1 MNIPREPQADT
12 PIPADWGRDVVR
24 CLRSLRS
31 KPGPGITL
39 NRTPEG
45 TTISSKASGPG
56 PGPGPEALARACPAM
71 ITGGSA
77 TAGYTIT
84 LYADGLTKGATG
96 TGIFFTPEAAS
107 DSTVDLPEG
116 TAVIAHPIDTII
128 TGGT

>member
-45 TTISSKASGPG
+45 TTISSKGSGPVQAAEGGPVACKVTGGNSLDGYYVDLYPNGPHNSASGSGQLRLLEIAGVSTLPVG
-56 PGPGPEALARACPAM
+56 AWVLGWPV
-71 ITGGSA
+71 IITVTGGS
-77 TAGYTIT
+77 
-84 LYADGLTKGATG
+84 
-96 TGIFFTPEAAS
+96 E
-107 DSTVDLPEG
+107 
-116 TAVIAHPIDTII
+116 
-128 TGGT
+128 